1 MIKEKT
7 RNISNIKKI
16 KMDSILNINLS
27 AARGKDEDFKTYKD
41 RLKNNKRI
49 LKLYKTYGR
58 EAFQAMFPNG
68 VNDALKNS
76 EAQRQ
81 FHHEN
86 NSDQTSDNNMP
97 TTNYQQKISKTQN
110 VKSQAPTQ
118 MRKSGRGN

>member
-1 MIKEKT
+1 
-7 RNISNIKKI
+7 
-16 KMDSILNINLS
+16 MDSILNINLS

-41 RLKNNKRI
+41 RLKTNKRI

-68 VNDALKNS
+68 VNDALKNN

-86 NSDQTSDNNMP
+86 NPEMDINNNMP